1 MYGMYGMSIESKGDI
16 FLTRVGFEWDVGFGQ
31 WDVRVADGDVSNVCD
46 DKYRNNRVG
55 CEKR

>member
-1 MYGMYGMSIESKGDI
+1 MYGMSIESKGDI

-46 DKYRNNRVG
+46 DKYGNNRVG